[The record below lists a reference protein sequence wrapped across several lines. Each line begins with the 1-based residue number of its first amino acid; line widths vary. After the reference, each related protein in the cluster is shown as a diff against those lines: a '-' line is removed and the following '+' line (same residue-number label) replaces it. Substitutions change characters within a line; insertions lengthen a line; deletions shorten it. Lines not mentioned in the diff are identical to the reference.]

1 MGAALQARWSLA
13 LLGALGGALIWA
25 LGEAVPR
32 GILDDRL
39 ALALHA
45 AVASFVLA
53 ALAMAG
59 PMGLARAAA
68 RALGPGV
75 LTGGLVGLV
84 ALRFASAEEV
94 FAVPMHLLAALTV
107 ASLPVPFLIAA
118 ARPGW
123 RDYPALFEEA
133 WSIVIRLAAALAFTL
148 LVWIL
153 VLLSDQVLRIV
164 GIGLLSQLLESRLA
178 VRTLVG
184 ATLGLGMAV
193 VWELAGPIAPQLV
206 LRLLRLLLPVVL
218 AVMLVFLLALS
229 LRGFERL
236 VLGLSRAGL
245 LLSMVAAGVALV
257 AVAVDR
263 SDAEAAQG
271 RAIRWAA
278 LGMALV
284 LPLVAGLALWALWLR
299 VGQYGWTP
307 ERLFLALGALIGL
320 GYGLTYAI
328 AVLRGAGWMARIR
341 RGNVGMALAVIAAA
355 ALWLTPLFNAEAIAA
370 RSQVERFLAGRTGV
384 ADLDLWAFRR
394 WGRPGAAALARLE
407 KLAAEPGNEALAARL
422 RGDDD
427 PLGTERAEALAG
439 LTAILPLQ
447 PPTATGTRDMILA
460 AAEPYRLRDWAG
472 VCARKLETGQPACV
486 MVVADLLPAIPGEEA
501 ILVLERSSGAAEAIG
516 LYPNADGY
524 LTERPVARPDQGY
537 LPGEAAA
544 ELLRAAQAAPLALT
558 PAEINQLGTGATGV
572 LILP

>member
-13 LLGALGGALIWA
+13 LLGALGGALSWA
-25 LGEAVPR
+25 LGEAVQR
-32 GILDDRL
+32 GFLDDRL

-45 AVASFVLA
+45 TVASFVLA

-59 PMGLARAAA
+59 PLGLARAAP
-68 RALGPGV
+68 RALGLGV
-75 LTGGLVGLV
+75 LSGTLVGLV
-84 ALRFASAEEV
+84 ALRFATAEEV
-94 FAVPMHLLAALTV
+94 LAVPMHLLAALTV

-133 WSIVIRLAAALAFTL
+133 WSIVIRLAAAMAFTL

-153 VLLSDQVLRIV
+153 ILLSDQVLRIV
-164 GIGLLSQLLESRLA
+164 GIGVLSHLLENRLA
-178 VRTLVG
+178 VLTLVG
-184 ATLGLGMAV
+184 ASLGLGVAV
-193 VWELAGPIAPQLV
+193 VWELAGPIAPQLA

-218 AVMLVFLLALS
+218 AVMLVFLVALP

-236 VLGLSRAGL
+236 VLGLSPSVL

-271 RAIRWAA
+271 RMIRWAA

-307 ERLFLALGALIGL
+307 ERLFLALAALIGL
-320 GYGLTYAI
+320 GYGLTYAL

-341 RGNVGMALAVIAAA
+341 RGNIGMALAVIAAA
-355 ALWLTPLFNAEAIAA
+355 ALWLTPLFNAEAISA
-370 RSQVERFLAGRTGV
+370 RNQVERFLSGRTGM
-384 ADLDLWAFRR
+384 AELDLWAFGR
-394 WGRPGAAALARLE
+394 WGRPGAAALAQLE
-407 KLAAEPGNEALAARL
+407 GLAAQPGNEALAARL
-422 RGDDD
+422 RGEDD
-427 PLGTERAEALAG
+427 PEGTERAEALAG

-447 PPTATGTRDMILA
+447 PPTATGTRDRILA

-472 VCARKLETGQPACV
+472 VCARKLETEQPACV
-486 MVVADLLPAIPGEEA
+486 LVVADLLPAIPGEEA
-501 ILVLERSSGAAEAIG
+501 ILVLERNPGAAEAIG
-516 LYPNADGY
+516 FLVNAEGY
-524 LTERPVARPDQGY
+524 LTERPVVRPDQGY

-558 PAEINQLGTGATGV
+558 PAEVNQLGTGPTGV